1 MIYGLLQ
8 YGAISQKKFRL
19 EKERKRG
26 GHSGETEEMSQSLRK
41 KQAAKTERSWGYH
54 KRRKCTMRNG

>member
-19 EKERKRG
+19 EQERKRG

-41 KQAAKTERSWGYH
+41 KTSGKNREIVGIS
-54 KRRKCTMRNG
+54 